1 MQLDEFSMD
10 LVWPTV
16 ISHQVI
22 LQSLDLLADQSRTI
36 LWCECLDDENDWF
49 PW

>member
-1 MQLDEFSMD
+1 MTKVLKRMQLDEFSMD

-16 ISHQVI
+16 ISLWVI

-36 LWCECLDDENDWF
+36 L
-49 PW
+49 